1 MGCECPE
8 IIIFA
13 VAAVARR
20 IHAAVYA
27 GALRVLQVPLARW
40 EWWDAL
46 VPWGLSAPR
55 VVWGKL
61 GLLAQQEREV
71 LLVWWALLALPVRP
85 DAPEVTAPSGLPVLQ
100 GNKDLLA
107 RQVSPEPP
115 DLPVPPAL
123 LVQLDVLAMAPL
135 APLAR

>member
-1 MGCECPE
+1 M
-8 IIIFA
+8 IIFA
-13 VAAVARR
+13 VAAGVRR
-20 IHAAVYA
+20 IHAAVYV
-27 GALRVLQVPLARW
+27 GALRVLQVLLARW
-40 EWWDAL
+40 EWWGAP
-46 VPWGLSAPR
+46 VPWGRSAPR
-55 VVWGKL
+55 VVWGKP

-107 RQVSPEPP
+107 RLVSPEPP